1 MSIVILSP
9 VKPGYSETFINVHIN
24 KLPFKTY
31 NVHSLPKR
39 GYFPIYDGLGKSLF
53 SDNLIINYLEAGID
67 RVFGESGIGYTL
79 RKKNFKR
86 FLIDQK
92 VSHVISEYGP
102 TGTYVMNI
110 LEELKIPL
118 IPYFHGRDAFHY
130 GTLDR
135 FGKKYKRLF
144 AQAYKIF
151 CVSKNMC
158 DQLVSLGADS
168 NKIIINPCTPNTD
181 VFFDQHKERNVN
193 QFMSVGRFCG
203 KKAPLS
209 TIKAVEKALL
219 KVNNL
224 SLLMIGDGPL
234 FDDCKDY
241 IELNDLANSI
251 KLLGRKTPEEIA
263 DLFNSSY
270 GFIQHSVR
278 AADGDS
284 EGTPVA
290 VMEAM
295 ICGCPVVSTYHAGI
309 PDVVT
314 SGVHGFLV
322 EEGDVDG
329 MADYIVELCNLKD
342 IDNMRAKCIDRV
354 NTDFTLEKHISNIV
368 EVLSA

>member
-39 GYFPIYDGLGKSLF
+39 GYFPIYDGLGKALF

-79 RKKNFKR
+79 RKKKLKQ
-86 FLIDQK
+86 FLTDHE

-102 TGTYVMNI
+102 TGTYVMDI
-110 LEELKIPL
+110 LSELNIPL

-135 FGKKYKRLF
+135 FGKKYKQLF
-144 AQAYKIF
+144 DQAYKIF
-151 CVSKNMC
+151 CVSKNMS
-158 DQLVSLGADS
+158 DQLISLGADP
-168 NKIIINPCTPNTD
+168 KKLLINPCTPNTD
-181 VFFDQHKERNVN
+181 VFFDQGKVRTKN

-209 TIKAVEKALL
+209 TIKAVEMALNKVYDL
-219 KVNNL
+219 K
-224 SLLMIGDGPL
+224 LLMIGDGPL
-234 FDDCKDY
+234 IQDCVEY
-241 IELNDLANSI
+241 IAAKGLGDSI

-263 DLFNSSY
+263 DLFNTSY
-270 GFIQHSVR
+270 GFLQHSVR
-278 AADGDS
+278 ATDGDS

-295 ICGCPVVSTYHAGI
+295 VCGCPVVSTYHAGI

-314 SGVHGFLV
+314 NEVHGFLV
-322 EEGDVDG
+322 EEGDVAG
-329 MADYIVELCNLKD
+329 MAKNIISLCELGNIED
-342 IDNMRAKCIDRV
+342 MRTRCIERV
-354 NTDFTLEKHISNIV
+354 NADFTLEKHMSNIV
-368 EVLSA
+368 DVLSA